1 MPSEFTQDVIKI
13 IQNIPVG
20 KVLTYGKIAKLAG
33 NPRAARQVSWLLH
46 SSTKKYNLPWH
57 RVINSKGKIALKSE
71 DGKDYQK
78 ILLEKE
84 GIKFVDNN
92 KVDLKKYLWDIDS
105 IVNIKGNFNL

>member
-1 MPSEFTQDVIKI
+1 MTSNFTQDVIKI

-20 KVLTYGKIAKLAG
+20 KVLTYGRIAKLAG

-57 RVINSKGKIALKSE
+57 RVINSQGKIVLKSQ

-84 GIKFVDNN
+84 GIEFAENN
-92 KVDLKKYLWDIDS
+92 KIDLKKYLWEIDS
-105 IVNIKGNFNL
+105 VVNIKG